1 MSIHDPTLY
10 VGFPTPLLA
19 GHIRTHSVETAVV
32 LAPASPTCPS
42 VTMTRLPQGS
52 RTREKIMIHWYHLIA
67 SAYVLMI
74 SHNCSTCLHHFGVL
88 HSFSSNYSV
97 LDRLLRYMAWIGIEA
112 AKITCWIWSLSWTS
126 WSFCWNSFVCDKAKR
141 AGAVTAA
148 NAINWF
154 KKTAPQ
160 RRIYFGSPE

>member
-67 SAYVLMI
+67 SAYVLI
-74 SHNCSTCLHHFGVL
+74 IVL
-88 HSFSSNYSV
+88 HFCIILEFSIPFQV
-97 LDRLLRYMAWIGIEA
+97 QCTWQI
-112 AKITCWIWSLSWTS
+112 AKIHGLDWERGRKQHLLDLVLLLEFLVLLLEHLCLRQGQKGWCSHGCECHQL
-126 WSFCWNSFVCDKAKR
+126 V
-141 AGAVTAA
+141 
-148 NAINWF
+148 
-154 KKTAPQ
+154 
-160 RRIYFGSPE
+160 